1 MINDD
6 NGRYDPV
13 TGKPIDKSYLE
24 EGLPDYLQK
33 DLNAYKAENQHDTL
47 KMEPLWY
54 NLYSTINEALNE
66 DDISDEVARYLRSK
80 YLFKKAGE

>member
-1 MINDD
+1 MD
-6 NGRYDPV
+6 NNMRYSTV

-24 EGLPDYLQK
+24 KGLPKYLQD
-33 DLNAYKAENQHDTL
+33 DLVAYKAEDQTNTL

-66 DDISDEVARYLRSK
+66 DDISDEVARYLRNK
-80 YLFKKAGE
+80 YLFKVVGE